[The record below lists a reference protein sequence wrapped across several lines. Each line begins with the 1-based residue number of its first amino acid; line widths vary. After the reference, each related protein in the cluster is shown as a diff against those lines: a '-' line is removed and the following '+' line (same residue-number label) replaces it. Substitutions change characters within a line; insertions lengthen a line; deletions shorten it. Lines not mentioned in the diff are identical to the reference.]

1 MEGVLSFSMY
11 KMLPNTFNI
20 NVGNRIR
27 YQRENLGYSREK
39 LAELANMSDGYLG
52 EIERGT
58 KGISSFFLYN
68 ISVSLGIPMDYFVT
82 SEQDT
87 NNVKQNELQT
97 ILNLLHKSK
106 ETDLVLIEKIMR
118 AIVITD

>member
-1 MEGVLSFSMY
+1 MY